1 MHYNAQLCKGV
12 KSHHIPPPNPQKVE
26 LPKNSSFDDLLS
38 HAKAL
43 YFGEDADSSQMNLA
57 DSAGKTIN
65 VEKSQWHLAN
75 YYSDNGYQPSRHKL
89 YVVYDVEAVS
99 YNIFTIQY
107 LLAIAVGYL

>member
-12 KSHHIPPPNPQKVE
+12 KSHHIPQ
-26 LPKNSSFDDLLS
+26 LSKNSSFDDLLS

-57 DSAGKTIN
+57 DSAGKSIH

-89 YVVYDVEAVS
+89 CC
-99 YNIFTIQY
+99 
-107 LLAIAVGYL
+107 L